1 MTCHNSFY
9 IQLIY
14 NLSLH
19 FFHAIFYMN
28 IFSMFQYHWVF
39 STFLLRLEDKM
50 VFVSTYSTSGMFSC
64 LFIYPKP
71 IILLLWCRTFLF
83 CRQIQCFRMRVYV
96 FMRYVSFLTTK
107 YFIKSYRFTN
117 GGQIITKRNL
127 YIQDRLRLILLSILP
142 VFRN

>member
-1 MTCHNSFY
+1 M
-9 IQLIY
+9 LY

-19 FFHAIFYMN
+19 FFHAIFFN

-50 VFVSTYSTSGMFSC
+50 VFVSTYSTRGMFSC